1 MFCNNQCLFAMMLYF
16 CADNHTEIF
25 IHMKTSLRIDVTNP
39 NAITYVTE
47 ELGFTIL
54 GGIKMDGLDR
64 LRVTMRIEVINRKFE
79 HYQNNAELAALPLNH
94 NLDLYNDVQVEKLI
108 RKAAE
113 RLEVG
118 TLQITKGIADITRQL
133 ELYRLQQIE
142 ESQNEKVK
150 NKKILTPEEK
160 EEAINFLMQ
169 PGLMQRTNEAIG
181 KAGVI
186 GEAYNR
192 LLMYIIFTSRKREN
206 PLHIISFGSSGAG
219 KSHLQEKVAELIP
232 EEDKIESTS
241 LTSNALYYFGEY
253 DLQHKLILIEDM
265 DGAETVMYAL
275 RELISKKHI
284 IKLVPLKDTKGVTK
298 TITFKVKGPVTVA
311 GCTTQER
318 IYEDNANRSFLIYID
333 ESKQQDESIMHYQ
346 RKKSAGTINSE
357 EERTIKTLLQ
367 NTQRLLQPVAVRN
380 PYAELLQI
388 PNEVFKPRRTNAH
401 YLQFIEAVTF
411 YHQYQREKHT
421 DKATGETYINTTLED
436 IEEANKLMKEVLLRK
451 ADELSGA
458 TRNYFEQL
466 KELLQQQKK
475 STFTNKEAKQL
486 LRLPI
491 STVKRYNLELLQSSY
506 IKKIDNK
513 KTKAYHFEITSYE
526 EYNQLQNSITTV
538 LDNIYSNLTAHRLTT
553 AQINGEPVKH
563 KPAKALI
570 ATAQ

>member
-1 MFCNNQCLFAMMLYF
+1 LVRTDTIHLNKICSTKILFHMI
-16 CADNHTEIF
+16 ADN
-25 IHMKTSLRIDVTNP
+25 KIDIANSE
-39 NAITYVTE
+39 AITYCTD
-47 ELGFTIL
+47 ELGITIL
-54 GGIKMDGLDR
+54 GGVRLEGLDR
-64 LRVTMRIEVINRKFE
+64 MRVTLKIEIINRKFE
-79 HYQNNAELAALPLNH
+79 HYLNNPDIANLALRH
-94 NLDLYNDVQVEKLI
+94 NVDLYNDVQVEKLI

-118 TLQITKGIADITRQL
+118 TSQIAKALADITTQL

-142 ESQNEKVK
+142 QQSSKAEKQ
-150 NKKILTPEEK
+150 KKILTQEER
-160 EEAINFLMQ
+160 EAAINFLMQ
-169 PGLMQRTNEAIG
+169 PNLIERTNEAIG

-186 GEAYNR
+186 GEVGNR
-192 LLMYIIFTSRKREN
+192 LLMYLIFTSRKRES

-284 IKLVPLKDTKGVTK
+284 IKMVPLKDTKGVTR
-298 TITFKVKGPVTVA
+298 TITFTVKGPVTVA

-333 ESKQQDESIMHYQ
+333 ESKQQDENIMHYQ
-346 RKKSAGTINSE
+346 RKKSAGTVNSE
-357 EERTIKTLLQ
+357 EEKNIKTLLQ
-367 NTQRLLQPVAVRN
+367 NTQRLLQPVQVRN

-388 PNEVFKPRRTNAH
+388 PTEVFKPRRTNAH

-411 YHQYQREKHT
+411 YHQYQREKYT
-421 DKATGETYINTTLED
+421 DKQTGETYINTTLED

-458 TRNYFEQL
+458 TRNYFELL
-466 KELLQQQKK
+466 KTTLQENTQ
-475 STFTNKEAKQL
+475 STFTNKEARQL

-491 STVKRYNLELLQSSY
+491 STIKRHNLELLQSNH
-506 IKKIDNK
+506 IKRNDNK
-513 KTKAYHFEITSYE
+513 NTKAYHFEIVSYE
-526 EYNQLQNSITTV
+526 EYSQLQNNIGTV
-538 LDNIYSNLTAHRLTT
+538 LDNIYKNLKAHQPTT
-553 AQINGEPVKH
+553 AQTNNEPMKRKAVKVL
-563 KPAKALI
+563 AAM
-570 ATAQ
+570 AQ

>member
-1 MFCNNQCLFAMMLYF
+1 MPTQ
-16 CADNHTEIF
+16 
-25 IHMKTSLRIDVTNP
+25 IDITNP
-39 NAITYVTE
+39 NTITYITE

-54 GGIKMDGLDR
+54 GGIRMDGLDR
-64 LRVTMRIEVINRKFE
+64 LRVTIRIEVINRKFE
-79 HYQNNAELAALPLNH
+79 HYMNNADLAALPLNH

-118 TLQITKGIADITRQL
+118 TLQITKSIADITRQL

-142 ESQNEKVK
+142 QQQTAKEVK
-150 NKKILTPEEK
+150 KKILTTDER

-169 PGLMQRTNEAIG
+169 PKLMQRTGEAIG

-186 GEAYNR
+186 GEAANR
-192 LLMYIIFTSRKREN
+192 LLMYVIFTSRKRES
-206 PLHIISFGSSGAG
+206 PLHVISFGSSGAG

-275 RELISKKHI
+275 RELISKKYI
-284 IKLVPLKDTKGVTK
+284 IKMVPLKDTKGVTR

-311 GCTTQER
+311 GCTTQES

-333 ESKQQDESIMHYQ
+333 ESKAQDEHIMNYQ

-357 EERTIKTLLQ
+357 EEKNIKALLQ
-367 NTQRLLQPVAVRN
+367 NTQRLLQPIAVRN
-380 PYAELLQI
+380 PYAEQLQI
-388 PNEVFKPRRTNAH
+388 PTEVFKPRRTNAH

-421 DKATGETYINTTLED
+421 DKQTGETYISTTLED

-466 KELLQQQKK
+466 KALLQEQKQ
-475 STFTNKEAKQL
+475 STFTNKGIRKK
-486 LRLPI
+486 LRLPGT
-491 STVKRYNLELLQSSY
+491 TVRRYHNELLQSGYVKLQES
-506 IKKIDNK
+506 KKQSG
-513 KTKAYHFEITSYE
+513 YLFEIVSYE
-526 EYNQLQNSITTV
+526 EYVQLQNRIASV
-538 LDNIYSNLTAHRLTT
+538 LDNIVNNLNERGATEPPVS
-553 AQINGEPVKH
+553 QKINGSIKRKLVK
-563 KPAKALI
+563 PS
-570 ATAQ
+570 TSVSQ

>member
-1 MFCNNQCLFAMMLYF
+1 MAT
-16 CADNHTEIF
+16 DN
-25 IHMKTSLRIDVTNP
+25 KLDSTNP
-39 NAITYVTE
+39 NAITYCTE

-54 GGIKMDGLDR
+54 GGIRMDGLDR
-64 LRVTMRIEVINRKFE
+64 LRVTIRIEVINRKFE
-79 HYQNNAELAALPLNH
+79 HYPPVGGHGQNNPDIAALPVNH
-94 NLDLYNDVQVEKLI
+94 NLDLYNDVQTEKLI

-118 TLQITKGIADITRQL
+118 TLQLTKAIADITRQL

-142 ESQNEKVK
+142 QQQTAKEVK
-150 NKKILTPEEK
+150 KKILTPDEREA
-160 EEAINFLMQ
+160 AINFLMQ
-169 PGLMQRTNEAIG
+169 PGLMQRTNGSIG

-186 GEAYNR
+186 GEEANR
-192 LLMYIIFTSRKREN
+192 LLMYIIFTSRKRES

-253 DLQHKLILIEDM
+253 DLQHRLIIIEDM

-284 IKLVPLKDTKGVTK
+284 IKMVPLKDTKGVTR

-311 GCTTQER
+311 GCTTQES

-333 ESKQQDESIMHYQ
+333 ESKQQDENIMSYQ
-346 RKKSAGTINSE
+346 RKKSAGTVNSE
-357 EERTIKTLLQ
+357 EEKTIKALLQ
-367 NTQRLLQPVAVRN
+367 NTQRLLQPIVIRN

-388 PNEVFKPRRTNAH
+388 PTEVFKPRRTNAH

-421 DKATGETYINTTLED
+421 DKATGETYINTTIED

-466 KELLQQQKK
+466 KQLLTEQKQ
-475 STFTNKEAKQL
+475 STFTNKEIRKQ
-486 LRLPI
+486 LRLPGT
-491 STVKRYNLELLQSSY
+491 TVRRYHNELLQSSY
-506 IKKIDNK
+506 IKLQEDK
-513 KTKAYHFEITSYE
+513 KKPGYLFEIVSYE
-526 EYNQLQNSITTV
+526 EYNQLQNKITAV
-538 LDNIYSNLTAHRLTT
+538 LDEILQQLQATEPPMS
-553 AQINGEPVKH
+553 QNGNGSMKRKLA
-563 KPAKALI
+563 KPSALVN
-570 ATAQ
+570 Q

>member
-1 MFCNNQCLFAMMLYF
+1 MSN
-16 CADNHTEIF
+16 
-25 IHMKTSLRIDVTNP
+25 KIDTTNP
-39 NAITYVTE
+39 EAITYCTE
-47 ELGFTIL
+47 ELGITIL
-54 GGIKMDGLDR
+54 GGVRLEGLDR
-64 LRVTMRIEVINRKFE
+64 MRVTLKIEIINRKFE
-79 HYQNNAELAALPLNH
+79 HYLNNPDIANLALRH
-94 NLDLYNDVQVEKLI
+94 NVDLYNDVQVEKLI

-118 TLQITKGIADITRQL
+118 TSQIAKALADITTQL

-142 ESQNEKVK
+142 QQNTKTEKQ
-150 NKKILTPEEK
+150 KKILSQEER
-160 EEAINFLMQ
+160 EEPINFLIA
-169 PGLMQRTNEAIG
+169 PSNSPEGGGKTLMERTNEAIG

-186 GEAYNR
+186 GEHYNR
-192 LLMYIIFTSRKREN
+192 LLMYIIFTSRKRES

-284 IKLVPLKDTKGVTK
+284 IKLVPLKDTKGITR
-298 TITFKVKGPVTVA
+298 TITFTVKGPVTVA

-333 ESKQQDESIMHYQ
+333 ESKTQDENIMHYQ
-346 RKKSAGTINSE
+346 RKKSAGTVNTE
-357 EERTIKTLLQ
+357 EEKNIKTLLQ
-367 NTQRLLQPVAVRN
+367 NTQRLLQPVQVRN

-388 PNEVFKPRRTNAH
+388 PTEVFKPRRTNAH

-421 DKATGETYINTTLED
+421 DKQTGETYINTTLED

-466 KELLQQQKK
+466 KVLLQEQQQ
-475 STFTNKEAKQL
+475 STFTNKEIRKQ
-486 LRLPI
+486 LRLPGT
-491 STVKRYNLELLQSSY
+491 TVRRYHNELLQSSY
-506 IKKIDNK
+506 IKLQESK
-513 KTKAYHFEITSYE
+513 KQKGYCYEITSYE
-526 EYNQLQNSITTV
+526 EYKQLQNNITVV
-538 LDNIYSNLTAHRLTT
+538 LDNILQQLRTTKPVMSQNGNGSMKRKTAKVLEEVS
-553 AQINGEPVKH
+553 Q
-563 KPAKALI
+563 
-570 ATAQ
+570 

>member
-1 MFCNNQCLFAMMLYF
+1 MPQI
-16 CADNHTEIF
+16 D
-25 IHMKTSLRIDVTNP
+25 TSNP
-39 NAITYVTE
+39 NTITYVTE

-54 GGIKMDGLDR
+54 GGIRMDGLDR
-64 LRVTMRIEVINRKFE
+64 LRVTIRIEVINRKFE

-118 TLQITKGIADITRQL
+118 TLQLTKAIVDITRQM

-142 ESQNEKVK
+142 EQQTAKEVK
-150 NKKILTPEEK
+150 KKILTTEER
-160 EEAINFLMQ
+160 EAAINFLMQ
-169 PGLMQRTNEAIG
+169 PKLIERTNEAIG

-186 GEAYNR
+186 GEVGNR

-206 PLHIISFGSSGAG
+206 PLHVISFGSSGAG
-219 KSHLQEKVAELIP
+219 KSHLQEKLAELIP

-284 IKLVPLKDTKGVTK
+284 IKMVPLKDTKGVTR

-333 ESKQQDESIMHYQ
+333 ESKTQDENIMQYQ
-346 RKKSAGTINSE
+346 RKKSAGTINTQ
-357 EERTIKTLLQ
+357 EERNIKELLQ
-367 NTQRLLQPVAVRN
+367 NTQRLLQSVTVRN
-380 PYAELLQI
+380 PYAEQLQI
-388 PNEVFKPRRTNAH
+388 PMEVFKPRRTNAH

-421 DKATGETYINTTLED
+421 DKQTGETYINTTLED
-436 IEEANKLMKEVLLRK
+436 IAAANQLMKEVLLRK

-466 KELLQQQKK
+466 KALLQEQQQ
-475 STFTNKEAKQL
+475 STFTNKEIRKE
-486 LRLPI
+486 LRLPGT
-491 STVKRYNLELLQSSY
+491 TVRRYHHELLQSGY
-506 IKKIDNK
+506 IKLQESEKQK
-513 KTKAYHFEITSYE
+513 GYCYEIVSYE
-526 EYNQLQNSITTV
+526 EYSQLQNSVTIV
-538 LDNIYSNLTAHRLTT
+538 LDEILHRLRATEPPVS
-553 AQINGEPVKH
+553 QKINGSIKH
-563 KPAKALI
+563 KPVKTSALVSR
-570 ATAQ
+570 

>member
-1 MFCNNQCLFAMMLYF
+1 MAT
-16 CADNHTEIF
+16 DNKLDI
-25 IHMKTSLRIDVTNP
+25 SNP
-39 NAITYVTE
+39 NAITYCTE

-54 GGIKMDGLDR
+54 GGIRMDGLDR
-64 LRVTMRIEVINRKFE
+64 LRVTIRIEVINRKFE

-118 TLQITKGIADITRQL
+118 TLQITKSIADITRQL
-133 ELYRLQQIE
+133 ELYRLQELEQLQAAKE
-142 ESQNEKVK
+142 VK
-150 NKKILTPEEK
+150 KKILTAEEK
-160 EEAINFLMQ
+160 EAAINFLVQ
-169 PGLMQRTNEAIG
+169 PNLMQRTNDSIG

-186 GEAYNR
+186 GENYNR
-192 LLMYIIFTSRKREN
+192 LLMYVIFTSRKRET

-232 EEDKIESTS
+232 EEDKVPSTS
-241 LTSNALYYFGEY
+241 FTTNALYYMGEY
-253 DLQHKLILIEDM
+253 NLQHKLILIEDM

-275 RELISKKHI
+275 RELISKKQI
-284 IKLVPLKDTKGVTK
+284 IRLVPQKDSKGVTK
-298 TITFKVKGPVTVA
+298 TMMFKVNGPVTVA

-333 ESKQQDESIMHYQ
+333 ESKAQDESIMHYQ
-346 RKKSAGTINSE
+346 RKKSAGTVNSE
-357 EERTIKTLLQ
+357 EERQIKELLQ
-367 NTQRLLQPVAVRN
+367 NTQRLLQPVQIRN
-380 PYAELLQI
+380 PFAELLQI
-388 PNEVFKPRRTNAH
+388 PTEVFKPRRTNAH

-421 DKATGETYINTTLED
+421 DKATGETYISTTLED
-436 IEEANKLMKEVLLRK
+436 IAEANKLMKEVLLRK

-458 TRNYFEQL
+458 TRNYFELL
-466 KELLQQQKK
+466 KTALQENKQ

-491 STVKRYNLELLQSSY
+491 STVKRYNLELLQSNC
-506 IKKIDNK
+506 IKRNDNQ

-526 EYNQLQNSITTV
+526 EYNQLQTSIATV
-538 LDNIYSNLTAHRLTT
+538 LDNIYTNLTAHEPTT
-553 AQINGEPVKH
+553 AQTNSEPMKRKTV
-563 KPAKALI
+563 KALT

>member
-1 MFCNNQCLFAMMLYF
+1 MLLKVRCYTF
-16 CADNHTEIF
+16 GSNMNGKIFFMAATEN
-25 IHMKTSLRIDVTNP
+25 KIDISNP
-39 NAITYVTE
+39 NAITYITE

-54 GGIKMDGLDR
+54 GGIRMDGLDR
-64 LRVTMRIEVINRKFE
+64 LRVTIRIEVINRKFE

-118 TLQITKGIADITRQL
+118 TLQITKSIADITRQL
-133 ELYRLQQIE
+133 ELYRLQQLE
-142 ESQNEKVK
+142 ELQTKDEKQ
-150 NKKILTPEEK
+150 KKILTCDEREA
-160 EEAINFLMQ
+160 AINFLMQ
-169 PGLMQRTNEAIG
+169 PSLMQRTNEAIG
-181 KAGVI
+181 KAGII
-186 GEAYNR
+186 GEIFNR
-192 LLMYIIFTSRKREN
+192 LLMYVIFTSRKRET

-232 EEDKIESTS
+232 EEDKVPSTS
-241 LTSNALYYFGEY
+241 FTTNALYYMGEY
-253 DLQHKLILIEDM
+253 NLQHKLILIEDM

-275 RELISKKHI
+275 RELISKKQI
-284 IKLVPLKDTKGVTK
+284 IRLVPQKDSKGVTK
-298 TITFKVKGPVTVA
+298 TMMFKVNGPVTVA

-333 ESKQQDESIMHYQ
+333 ESKAQDESIMHYQ
-346 RKKSAGTINSE
+346 RKKSAGTVNSE
-357 EERTIKTLLQ
+357 EERQIKELLQ
-367 NTQRLLQPVAVRN
+367 NTQRLLQPVQIRN
-380 PYAELLQI
+380 PFAEQLQI
-388 PNEVFKPRRTNAH
+388 PAEVFKPRRTNAH

-411 YHQYQREKHT
+411 YHQHQREKHT
-421 DKATGETYINTTLED
+421 DKATGETYISTTLED

-458 TRNYFEQL
+458 TRNYFELL
-466 KELLQQQKK
+466 KTALQVNKQ

-491 STVKRYNLELLQSSY
+491 STVKRYNLELLQSNC
-506 IKKIDNK
+506 IKRNDNQ

-526 EYNQLQNSITTV
+526 EYNQLQTSIATV
-538 LDNIYSNLTAHRLTT
+538 LDNIYTNLTAHEPTT
-553 AQINGEPVKH
+553 AKTNSEPMKRKTV
-563 KPAKALI
+563 KALT

>member
-1 MFCNNQCLFAMMLYF
+1 MATQL
-16 CADNHTEIF
+16 D
-25 IHMKTSLRIDVTNP
+25 STNP
-39 NAITYVTE
+39 NAITYCTE

-54 GGIKMDGLDR
+54 GGIRMDGLDR
-64 LRVTMRIEVINRKFE
+64 LRVTIRIEVTNRKFE
-79 HYQNNAELAALPLNH
+79 HYQNNPDIAALPVNH
-94 NLDLYNDVQVEKLI
+94 NLDLYNDVQTEKLI

-118 TLQITKGIADITRQL
+118 TLQLTKAIADITRQL

-142 ESQNEKVK
+142 EQNNKAEKQ
-150 NKKILTPEEK
+150 KKILSNDEREA
-160 EEAINFLMQ
+160 AINFLMQ
-169 PGLMQRTNEAIG
+169 PNLMQRTNEAIG

-186 GEAYNR
+186 GENYNR
-192 LLMYIIFTSRKREN
+192 LLMYIIFTSRKRES

-284 IKLVPLKDTKGVTK
+284 IKLVPLKDTKGITR

-333 ESKQQDESIMHYQ
+333 ESKTQDENIMQYQ
-346 RKKSAGTINSE
+346 RKKSAGTINTE
-357 EERTIKTLLQ
+357 EEKQIKALLQ
-367 NTQRLLQPVAVRN
+367 NTQRLLQPLQVRN
-380 PYAELLQI
+380 PFAELLQI
-388 PNEVFKPRRTNAH
+388 PTEVFKPRRTNAH

-411 YHQYQREKHT
+411 YHQYQREKNT
-421 DKATGETYINTTLED
+421 DKQTGETYINTTLED

-458 TRNYFEQL
+458 TRNYFELL
-466 KELLQQQKK
+466 KTALQENTQ
-475 STFTNKEAKQL
+475 STFTNKEARQL

-491 STVKRYNLELLQSSY
+491 STIKRHNLELLQSNH
-506 IKKIDNK
+506 IKRNENK
-513 KTKAYHFEITSYE
+513 NTKAYHFEIVSYE
-526 EYNQLQNSITTV
+526 EYNQLQNNIGTV
-538 LDNIYSNLTAHRLTT
+538 LDNIYNNLKAHQPTT
-553 AQINGEPVKH
+553 AQINNEPIKR
-563 KPAKALI
+563 KPAKALT

>member
-1 MFCNNQCLFAMMLYF
+1 MA
-16 CADNHTEIF
+16 TENKID
-25 IHMKTSLRIDVTNP
+25 TSNP
-39 NAITYVTE
+39 NAITYCTE
-47 ELGFTIL
+47 ELALTIL
-54 GGIKMDGLDR
+54 GGIRMDGLDR
-64 LRVTMRIEVINRKFE
+64 LRVTIRIEVVSRKFG
-79 HYQNNAELAALPLNH
+79 HYMNNADLAALPVNH

-118 TLQITKGIADITRQL
+118 TLQITKSIADITRQL

-142 ESQNEKVK
+142 EQQTAKEIK
-150 NKKILTPEEK
+150 KKILTPDEREA
-160 EEAINFLMQ
+160 AINFLMQ
-169 PGLMQRTNEAIG
+169 PNLIERTNEAIG

-186 GEAYNR
+186 GETGNR
-192 LLMYIIFTSRKREN
+192 LLMYLIYTSRKRES

-284 IKLVPLKDTKGVTK
+284 IKMVPLKDTKGVTR

-333 ESKQQDESIMHYQ
+333 ESKAQDENIMHYQ
-346 RKKSAGTINSE
+346 RKKSAGTVNTE
-357 EERTIKTLLQ
+357 EEKNIKALLQ
-367 NTQRLLQPVAVRN
+367 NTQRLLQPVQIRN
-380 PYAELLQI
+380 PFAEQLQI
-388 PNEVFKPRRTNAH
+388 PAEVFKPRRTNAH

-411 YHQYQREKHT
+411 YHQYQREKHS
-421 DKATGETYINTTLED
+421 DKATGETYISTTLED
-436 IEEANKLMKEVLLRK
+436 IAEANKLMKEILLRK

-458 TRNYFEQL
+458 ARNYFEQL
-466 KELLQQQKK
+466 KELLQEQKQ
-475 STFTNKEAKQL
+475 SSFTNKDIRKI
-486 LRLPI
+486 LRLPGT
-491 STVKRYNLELLQSSY
+491 TVRRYHNELLQNGY
-506 IKKIDNK
+506 IRLQESKKK
-513 KTKAYHFEITSYE
+513 KGYLFEIVSYE
-526 EYNQLQNSITTV
+526 EYIQLQNSISIV
-538 LDNIYSNLTAHRLTT
+538 LDEILQKLRATKPPVS
-553 AQINGEPVKH
+553 QGGNGSMKS
-563 KPAKALI
+563 KAAKLFIEAS
-570 ATAQ
+570 Q

>member
-1 MFCNNQCLFAMMLYF
+1 MTIQI
-16 CADNHTEIF
+16 D
-25 IHMKTSLRIDVTNP
+25 TSNP
-39 NAITYVTE
+39 NTITYITE

-54 GGIKMDGLDR
+54 GGIRMDGLDR
-64 LRVTMRIEVINRKFE
+64 LRVTIRIEVVNRKFE
-79 HYQNNAELAALPLNH
+79 HYMNNADLAAFPLNH

-118 TLQITKGIADITRQL
+118 TLQITKAIADITRQL

-142 ESQNEKVK
+142 QQQTAKEVK
-150 NKKILTPEEK
+150 KKILTTGER

-169 PGLMQRTNEAIG
+169 PKLMQRTGEAIG
-181 KAGVI
+181 KAGII
-186 GEAYNR
+186 GEVANR
-192 LLMYIIFTSRKREN
+192 LLMYVIFTSRKRES
-206 PLHIISFGSSGAG
+206 PLHVISFGSSGAG

-284 IKLVPLKDTKGVTK
+284 IKMVPLKDTKGVTR
-298 TITFKVKGPVTVA
+298 TRTFKVKGPVTVA
-311 GCTTQER
+311 GCTTQES

-333 ESKQQDESIMHYQ
+333 ESKAQDEHIMNYQ

-357 EERTIKTLLQ
+357 EERNIKALLQ
-367 NTQRLLQPVAVRN
+367 NTQRLLQPIQVRN
-380 PYAELLQI
+380 PFAEQLQI
-388 PNEVFKPRRTNAH
+388 PGEVFKPRRTNAH
-401 YLQFIEAVTF
+401 YLQFIEAITF

-421 DKATGETYINTTLED
+421 DKQTGETYINTTLED
-436 IEEANKLMKEVLLRK
+436 IEEANKLMKEILLRK

-466 KELLQQQKK
+466 KQLLKQQKQ
-475 STFTNKEAKQL
+475 STFTNKEIRKQ
-486 LRLPI
+486 LRLPGT
-491 STVKRYNLELLQSSY
+491 TVRRYHNELLQSSY
-506 IKKIDNK
+506 IKLQESK
-513 KTKAYHFEITSYE
+513 KQNGYLFEIVSYK
-526 EYNQLQNSITTV
+526 EYTQLQNTIASV
-538 LDNIYSNLTAHRLTT
+538 LDNILTILSIAEGRTT
-553 AQINGEPVKH
+553 KPPVSQKINGSIKRRTV
-563 KPAKALI
+563 KAL
-570 ATAQ
+570 AEVSQ

>member
-1 MFCNNQCLFAMMLYF
+1 MDL
-16 CADNHTEIF
+16 
-25 IHMKTSLRIDVTNP
+25 KIDISNP
-39 NAITYVTE
+39 NAITYVTD

-54 GGIKMDGLDR
+54 GGIRMDGLDR
-64 LRVTMRIEVINRKFE
+64 LRVTIRIEVINRKFE

-118 TLQITKGIADITRQL
+118 TLQITKSIADITRQL
-133 ELYRLQQIE
+133 ELYRLQQLE
-142 ESQNEKVK
+142 ELQTKDEKQ
-150 NKKILTPEEK
+150 KKILTSDEREA
-160 EEAINFLMQ
+160 AINFLMQ
-169 PGLMQRTNEAIG
+169 PNLMQRTNDSIG

-186 GEAYNR
+186 GENYNR
-192 LLMYIIFTSRKREN
+192 LLMYVIFTSRKRET

-232 EEDKIESTS
+232 EEDKVPSTS
-241 LTSNALYYFGEY
+241 FTTNALYYMGEY
-253 DLQHKLILIEDM
+253 NLQHKLILIEDM

-275 RELISKKHI
+275 RELISKKQI
-284 IKLVPLKDTKGVTK
+284 IRLVPQKDSKGITK
-298 TITFKVKGPVTVA
+298 TMMFKVNGPVTVA

-333 ESKQQDESIMHYQ
+333 ESKVQDESIMHYQ
-346 RKKSAGTINSE
+346 RKKSAGTVNSE
-357 EERTIKTLLQ
+357 EERQIKELLQ
-367 NTQRLLQPVAVRN
+367 NTQRLLQPIQIRN
-380 PYAELLQI
+380 PFAELLQI
-388 PNEVFKPRRTNAH
+388 PTEVFKPRRTNAH

-421 DKATGETYINTTLED
+421 DKATGETYISTTLED
-436 IEEANKLMKEVLLRK
+436 IAEANKLMKEVLLRK

-458 TRNYFEQL
+458 TRNYFELLKTAL
-466 KELLQQQKK
+466 KENKQ
-475 STFTNKEAKQL
+475 STFTNKESKQL

-491 STVKRYNLELLQSSY
+491 STVKRYNLELLQSNC
-506 IKKIDNK
+506 IKRNDNQ

-526 EYNQLQNSITTV
+526 EYNQLQTSIATV
-538 LDNIYSNLTAHRLTT
+538 LDNIYTNLTAHEPTT
-553 AQINGEPVKH
+553 AQTNSEPMKR
-563 KPAKALI
+563 KTTKALT

>member
-1 MFCNNQCLFAMMLYF
+1 MA
-16 CADNHTEIF
+16 TENKIN
-25 IHMKTSLRIDVTNP
+25 TANP
-39 NAITYVTE
+39 NAITYITE

-54 GGIKMDGLDR
+54 GGIRMDGLDR
-64 LRVTMRIEVINRKFE
+64 LRVTIRIEVINRKFE

-118 TLQITKGIADITRQL
+118 TLQITKSIADITRQL
-133 ELYRLQQIE
+133 ELYRLQQLE
-142 ESQNEKVK
+142 ELQTKDEKQ
-150 NKKILTPEEK
+150 KKILTPDEREA
-160 EEAINFLMQ
+160 AINFLMQ
-169 PGLMQRTNEAIG
+169 PNLMQRTNDSIG

-186 GEAYNR
+186 GEVGNR
-192 LLMYIIFTSRKREN
+192 LLMYTIFTSRKRET

-232 EEDKIESTS
+232 EEDKVPSTS
-241 LTSNALYYFGEY
+241 FTTNALYYMGEY
-253 DLQHKLILIEDM
+253 NLQHKLILIEDM

-275 RELISKKHI
+275 RELISKKQI
-284 IKLVPLKDTKGVTK
+284 IRLVPQKDSKGITK
-298 TITFKVKGPVTVA
+298 TMMFKVNGPVTVA

-333 ESKQQDESIMHYQ
+333 ESKAQDESIMHYQ
-346 RKKSAGTINSE
+346 RKKSAGTVNSE
-357 EERTIKTLLQ
+357 EERQIKELLQ
-367 NTQRLLQPVAVRN
+367 NTQRLLQPVQIRN
-380 PYAELLQI
+380 PFAEQLQI
-388 PNEVFKPRRTNAH
+388 PTEVFKPRRTNAH

-421 DKATGETYINTTLED
+421 DKATGETYISTTLED
-436 IEEANKLMKEVLLRK
+436 IAEANKLMKEVLLRK

-458 TRNYFEQL
+458 TRNYFELL
-466 KELLQQQKK
+466 KTALQENKQ

-491 STVKRYNLELLQSSY
+491 STVKRYNLELLQSNC
-506 IKKIDNK
+506 IKRNDNQ

-526 EYNQLQNSITTV
+526 EYNQLQTSIATV
-538 LDNIYSNLTAHRLTT
+538 LDNIYSTLSFGEGRGEASAHEPTT
-553 AQINGEPVKH
+553 AQTNSEPMKRKTV
-563 KPAKALI
+563 KALT

>member
-1 MFCNNQCLFAMMLYF
+1 
-16 CADNHTEIF
+16 
-25 IHMKTSLRIDVTNP
+25 
-39 NAITYVTE
+39 
-47 ELGFTIL
+47 
-54 GGIKMDGLDR
+54 
-64 LRVTMRIEVINRKFE
+64 
-79 HYQNNAELAALPLNH
+79 
-94 NLDLYNDVQVEKLI
+94 VQVEKLI

-118 TLQITKGIADITRQL
+118 TLQITKSIADITRQL

-142 ESQNEKVK
+142 EQQTAKEVK
-150 NKKILTPEEK
+150 KKILSAEER
-160 EEAINFLMQ
+160 EAAINFLMQ
-169 PGLMQRTNEAIG
+169 PNLIETTNEAIG

-186 GEAYNR
+186 GENYNR
-192 LLMYIIFTSRKREN
+192 LLMYIIFTSRKRES

-284 IKLVPLKDTKGVTK
+284 IKMVPLKDTKGITR

-333 ESKQQDESIMHYQ
+333 ESKVQDENIMHYQ
-346 RKKSAGTINSE
+346 RKKSAGTVNTE
-357 EERTIKTLLQ
+357 EEKNIKALLQ
-367 NTQRLLQPVAVRN
+367 NTQRLLQPVQIRN
-380 PYAELLQI
+380 PFAELLQI
-388 PNEVFKPRRTNAH
+388 PTEVFKPRRTNAH

-421 DKATGETYINTTLED
+421 DKATGETYISTTLED
-436 IEEANKLMKEVLLRK
+436 IAEANKLMKEILLRK

-458 TRNYFEQL
+458 ARNYFEQL
-466 KELLQQQKK
+466 KTLLQEQKQ
-475 STFTNKEAKQL
+475 STFTNKDIRKI
-486 LRLPI
+486 LRLPGT
-491 STVKRYNLELLQSSY
+491 TVRRYHNELLQNGY
-506 IKKIDNK
+506 IKLQDSK
-513 KTKAYHFEITSYE
+513 KKKGYLFEIVSYE
-526 EYNQLQNSITTV
+526 EYTQLQNSIAIV
-538 LDNIYSNLTAHRLTT
+538 LDEILHKLETTEPPMSQNGNGSIKRKTAKVLE
-553 AQINGEPVKH
+553 AVSQ
-563 KPAKALI
+563 
-570 ATAQ
+570 